1 MSTYEYIVSFKIK
14 ELHRRNRLFIVDKK
28 PNFEIIIKSCLPTI
42 RLQLTLVN

>member
-14 ELHRRNRLFIVDKK
+14 INNYWIYKVDKK